1 MSQCYVRNLNLG
13 VGLIGAFLF
22 KVKSFFF
29 LHQCIDLDFGYPCQL
44 LSTVLELL
52 DLVYIKS
59 QFYLEYSQC
68 RYIVQFGIKQCL
80 YLSYCTSTYI
90 IAVRY
95 IVCDFYRC
103 DFHSTRLVCRKLS
116 VLSITYS
123 ENTQNII
130 MILLFIFPDHM
141 DFVSSSLFQDVNL
154 Q

>member
-59 QFYLEYSQC
+59 
-68 RYIVQFGIKQCL
+68 
-80 YLSYCTSTYI
+80 
-90 IAVRY
+90 
-95 IVCDFYRC
+95 
-103 DFHSTRLVCRKLS
+103 
-116 VLSITYS
+116 
-123 ENTQNII
+123 
-130 MILLFIFPDHM
+130 
-141 DFVSSSLFQDVNL
+141 
-154 Q
+154 

>member
-1 MSQCYVRNLNLG
+1 MLCAR
-13 VGLIGAFLF
+13 F
-22 KVKSFFF
+22 KFGRGTYWCFFNSKLKVFF

-52 DLVYIKS
+52 DWVYIKS

-68 RYIVQFGIKQCL
+68 SYIVLVLL
-80 YLSYCTSTYI
+80 YQYI
-90 IAVRY
+90 HNSCN

-123 ENTQNII
+123 QNTQNII